1 MRFLLFAVLPL
12 LAACTTPR
20 EQCLS
25 TVGVDLRVLNNL
37 ISETRSTIDRG
48 FALETRQDIREVDTF
63 CTTELP
69 DGRMV
74 QSTCQKVKIRDV
86 RVPKAVDLNV
96 EKAKL
101 ASLEERQQQLRANA
115 AAARQQCIAA
125 NPE

>member
-1 MRFLLFAVLPL
+1 
-12 LAACTTPR
+12 
-20 EQCLS
+20 
-25 TVGVDLRVLNNL
+25 
-37 ISETRSTIDRG
+37 
-48 FALETRQDIREVDTF
+48 
-63 CTTELP
+63 
-69 DGRMV
+69 MV